1 MPGDAQDSRT
11 TVGGCVKRLANAPLS
26 VAFAAFALFTLEPF
40 VGKVLLPR
48 LGGTPMVWNTC
59 VMVFQALL
67 LGGYFYSVWLAR
79 RPAARR
85 LHFWLSIGA
94 VVTWPLT
101 VRLLWLAPP
110 DVSPVLWISWAIALG
125 VGLPFVLLSSTSP
138 LMQVWAGERGGI
150 TNTHRLYSVSNV
162 ASVGAL
168 VAYVVLVEPFLGLR
182 SQAAL
187 IWALLILVMLTVRGG
202 EQTPVAVAAESHTV
216 GATWM
221 AKAKWMTLS
230 FAASFVL
237 YAVNTY
243 LATDVASFP
252 LLFILPL
259 GLFLLGFA
267 AGFTAWAEK
276 FSRVVEIVAM
286 VAAGAALWYLLK
298 LASTSSNVNDLPL
311 PLLALAGLVTALA
324 TRLARS
330 RPNDEELPSFYTY
343 MGLGGLAAGVVAVL
357 IVPWSWS
364 GLAGPFHDSH
374 AWLAQ
379 AAVPEY
385 PIALVIAMAVGVRG
399 WLMRVVPL
407 AAIVLLMT
415 STSPT
420 YGMGTLFQA
429 RNFFGTVRVQDDPS
443 TSAHRLKNGTT
454 LHGFEITTDQI
465 RRPTSYYH
473 PSSPIGQAMRRVE
486 PDRVTAF
493 GLGTGTLAAYAQRG
507 DRYTFLEI
515 NPLVVEIASDPRY
528 FAYIS
533 QARRRGAEV
542 DIRVGDGRIEA
553 AQLPDTSADLVV
565 LDAFSSDSIP
575 VHLVTREAFAEY
587 VRALAPGGAIAVHVS
602 NRFFDLGPSVAATAD
617 AVGLQWFIQ
626 ARQDEEPDES
636 RSTWVMLVA
645 DQAAAR
651 RWGLSDEPWERP
663 GLSPKVKPWTDD
675 WANLL
680 GRLRVV
686 SSWAKT
692 SFD

>member
-1 MPGDAQDSRT
+1 MRT
-11 TVGGCVKRLANAPLS
+11 APAA
-26 VAFAAFALFTLEPF
+26 VALAAFALFTLEPF

-59 VMVFQALL
+59 VMVFQSLL
-67 LGGYFYSVWLAR
+67 VGGYFYSIWLSR
-79 RPAARR
+79 HRSARR
-85 LHFWLSIGA
+85 LHLWISIAA
-94 VVTWPLT
+94 VLTWPLT
-101 VRLLWLAPP
+101 VRLLWQSPP

-125 VGLPFVLLSSTSP
+125 VGLPFVLLSATSP
-138 LMQVWAGERGGI
+138 LMQVWAGARGGT
-150 TNTHRLYSVSNV
+150 TNAHRLYSVSNI

-168 VAYVVLVEPFLGLR
+168 VAYVALVEPFMGLR

-187 IWALLILVMLTVRGG
+187 IWVLLLAVASTTRGG
-202 EQTPVAVAAESHTV
+202 TDAPPVAPASASAVSVKWT
-216 GATWM
+216 T
-221 AKAKWMTLS
+221 KAMWALLS
-230 FAASFVL
+230 FAASLVL

-259 GLFLLGFA
+259 GLFLFGFA
-267 AGFTAWAEK
+267 AGFSAWAEK
-276 FSRVVEIVAM
+276 LSRWIEIAAM
-286 VAAGAALWYLLK
+286 AAAAAALWYLLK
-298 LASTSSNVNDLPL
+298 IASTSSNVNDLPL

-324 TRLARS
+324 TRLALS
-330 RPNDEELPSFYTY
+330 RPTDEELPSFYTY
-343 MGLGGLAAGVVAVL
+343 MGLGGVAAGIVAVL
-357 IVPWSWS
+357 IIPWSWTRLS
-364 GLAGPFHDSH
+364 APFHDSR

-385 PIALVIAMAVGVRG
+385 PLALLLGMALVPRG
-399 WLMRVVPL
+399 WILRVFPV
-407 AAIVLLMT
+407 AALGMLLT

-473 PSSPIGQAMRRVE
+473 PASPIGQVMRLVE
-486 PDRVTAF
+486 PKRVTAF
-493 GLGTGTLAAYAQRG
+493 GLGTGTLAAYAHRG

-515 NPLVVEIASDPRY
+515 NPLVVEIASDPQY
-528 FAYIS
+528 FAYLS
-533 QARRRGAEV
+533 QARRRGAEI

-553 AQLPDTSADLVV
+553 AALPDHAADLVV
-565 LDAFSSDSIP
+565 LDAFCSDSIP
-575 VHLVTREAFAEY
+575 VHLVTREAFSEY
-587 VRALAPGGAIAVHVS
+587 ARALAPGGAIAVHVS
-602 NRFFDLGPSVAATAD
+602 NRFFDLGPSVAATAE
-617 AVGLQWFIQ
+617 AAGLHWYIQ

-645 DQAAAR
+645 DQASAGK
-651 RWGLSDEPWERP
+651 WGLTHEPWQRP
-663 GLSPKVKPWTDD
+663 ALSIRVRAWTDD

-680 GRLRVV
+680 GRLRPVAA
-686 SSWAKT
+686 WTRTK
-692 SFD
+692 FD